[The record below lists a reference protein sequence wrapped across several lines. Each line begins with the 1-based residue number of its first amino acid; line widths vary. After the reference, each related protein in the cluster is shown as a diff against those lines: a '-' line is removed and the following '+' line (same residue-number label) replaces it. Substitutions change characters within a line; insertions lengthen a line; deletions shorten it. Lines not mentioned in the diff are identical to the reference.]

1 MNQRTID
8 RLVARATGEGMSDIR
23 RIGFTI
29 ANPVRVRFDPEG
41 QTVDWDELE
50 QRQRRAVSLQRPRK
64 QRA

>member
-23 RIGFTI
+23 RMGFSI
-29 ANPVRVRFDPEG
+29 ANPAHVRFDPEG
-41 QTVDWDELE
+41 KTVDWDKLE
-50 QRQRRAVSLQRPRK
+50 ERQRRAVSLQRPRK